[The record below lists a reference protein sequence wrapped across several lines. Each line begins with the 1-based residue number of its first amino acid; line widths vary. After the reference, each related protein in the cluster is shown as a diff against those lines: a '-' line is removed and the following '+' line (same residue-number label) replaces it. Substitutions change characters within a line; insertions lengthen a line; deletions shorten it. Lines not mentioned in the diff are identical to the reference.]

1 MSIVDWY
8 DDKAEQCL
16 RLAADATDAKQR
28 ATFRQEA
35 VLWREIGAD
44 VLRQDKKTASFRAG
58 SRSSG

>member
-8 DDKAEQCL
+8 DDKAEQCM
-16 RLAADATDAKQR
+16 RQAADATDAKQR

-44 VLRQDKKTASFRAG
+44 VLRQDRKTSSSRAG
-58 SRSSG
+58 N